1 MLVLKW
7 LDRSKG
13 KFDTFVFEST
23 FVCPCVVMFNS
34 IIKVKLSLEQ
44 RTHPKE
50 LKITLKHESL
60 LSYKLDFHLRSIE
73 YYGHTDITIVSSKDF
88 DI

>member
-23 FVCPCVVMFNS
+23 FVRPYVVILNS
-34 IIKVKLSLEQ
+34 IIKVKLSKEQ

-50 LKITLKHESL
+50 LKITLKHKSL
-60 LSYKLDFHLRSIE
+60 LSYKLVFHLRE
-73 YYGHTDITIVSSKDF
+73 Y
-88 DI
+88 